1 MRKNSTDREK
11 KTIIWIV
18 VITAFVTTFTGSALN
33 LSIPD
38 ISDEFGINA
47 GTVGWLVT
55 GYTLAVAAMSVPMGH
70 LADETCRETVLAAGT
85 AIFTA
90 CCIAAVFSVS
100 MVMLLVV
107 RIVQGIG
114 AAMIFSTN
122 TAILVGSF
130 PESRRGR
137 VIGYSLAATYAG
149 MSAGPAVGGFMN
161 HHFGW
166 RSIFILT
173 GIICV
178 AALIPAIFR
187 LSGHRTGRVRC
198 PADLIGNILYMA
210 FIVTLMYGLSEL
222 GRGNAAVIM
231 IIIGVMLGTIFVRH
245 ELKTE
250 KTVIQM
256 TIFRDNPCFTT
267 ANIAAMMNYGAT
279 FAVTYLIS
287 IYLQAVMGFT
297 SQTAGFI
304 MICQP
309 VVIAAL
315 TPVAGKFSD
324 RLSPY
329 VMSSAGMALCAA
341 GTCILTFI
349 AEETGLPVIISALIV
364 TGAGFALFSSPN
376 TNAVMSSV
384 DQDEYSAASS
394 ILATMRSAGNTLSM
408 IIVTVIAGIYLPD
421 SSLAGAELQLIV
433 RIVNIS
439 FVAFTAVCTAGIFI
453 SLKHGV
459 KR

>member
-1 MRKNSTDREK
+1 MKKNSTGMEK

-18 VITAFVTTFTGSALN
+18 ILTAFVTTFTGSALN

-38 ISDEFGINA
+38 ISGEFGISA

-55 GYTLAVAAMSVPMGH
+55 GYTLAVAAMSVPMGR
-70 LADETCRETVLAAGT
+70 LADVTCRETVLAAGA

-100 MVMLLVV
+100 MVMLLIA

-130 PESRRGR
+130 PESRRGQ

-149 MSAGPAVGGFMN
+149 MSAGPAAGGFMN

-166 RSIFILT
+166 RSIFIMT
-173 GIICV
+173 GIICA
-178 AALIPAIFR
+178 AALILAIFR
-187 LSGHRTGRVRC
+187 LPKHRTGRVRC
-198 PADLIGNILYMA
+198 PADLTGNILYSV
-210 FIVTLMYGLSEL
+210 FIVTLMYGLSEI
-222 GRGNAAVIM
+222 GRGVVSAILVAAGIVL
-231 IIIGVMLGTIFVRH
+231 GVVFVRH
-245 ELKTE
+245 ELKAAE
-250 KTVIQM
+250 PAVKVTV
-256 TIFRDNPCFTT
+256 FRDNTGFAS
-267 ANIAAMMNYGAT
+267 ANISAMMNYGAT

-287 IYLQAVMGFT
+287 IYLQTVMGFS
-297 SQTAGFI
+297 SQSAGFI

-309 VVIAAL
+309 VVIAVL
-315 TPVAGKFSD
+315 TPAAGKISD
-324 RLSPY
+324 RFSPY
-329 VMSSAGMALCAA
+329 IMSSAGMALCAS
-341 GTCILTFI
+341 GTCIFI
-349 AEETGLPVIISALIV
+349 FIGENTSPAVIIAALIV

-384 DQDEYSAASS
+384 EQEDYSVASS
-394 ILATMRSAGNTLSM
+394 ILATMRSVGNTLSM
-408 IIVTVIAGIYLPD
+408 ITVTVIVGIYLAD
-421 SSLAGAELQLIV
+421 SPLAGAQPDVLV
-433 RIVNIS
+433 RIVNVS
-439 FVAFTAVCTAGIFI
+439 FVIFTAVCIAGIFI
-453 SLKHGV
+453 SLRHGM